1 LSEDHTTLTRGELA
15 RWLLLGAVLLG
26 GIVAFFTYGR
36 TVEPLHSGVP
46 TASEEPK

>member
-1 LSEDHTTLTRGELA
+1 VSEDHTTLTRGELA

-36 TVEPLHSGVP
+36 KVDPLHGASP
-46 TASEEPK
+46 AASEAPK